1 MATHLLDWVD
11 GNTSK
16 ILEIKVDFKGKYVSV
31 LRFFSTCQCLVSYDS
46 SATSSMGAFSSDTP
60 LDRVSGLASA
70 HFSPAGISSSWKACR
85 KSVLLDV
92 SLFPK

>member
-16 ILEIKVDFKGKYVSV
+16 ILEIKVDFKGQYVSV
-31 LRFFSTCQCLVSYDS
+31 LRFFSTCQCLVSSDS

-60 LDRVSGLASA
+60 LYRVSSLASA
-70 HFSPAGISSSWKACR
+70 HFSPAGSTAHGKLAE
-85 KSVLLDV
+85 
-92 SLFPK
+92 SLFCVM

>member
-16 ILEIKVDFKGKYVSV
+16 ILEIKVDFKGQYMSV
-31 LRFFSTCQCLVSYDS
+31 LRFFSTCQRLVSYDS
-46 SATSSMGAFSSDTP
+46 SAAFSMGAFSSDTP

-70 HFSPAGISSSWKACR
+70 HFCPAGINSSWKACR